1 VKDRVVELSFVDY
14 PLPNQPLA
22 VVQVD
27 IYALIIDTFRFE

>member
-1 VKDRVVELSFVDY
+1 MELSFVDY

-27 IYALIIDTFRFE
+27 IHALIVDTFQFD